1 MARVYKKN
9 NGKWYFSLEIG
20 TIDGKR
26 KRLNR
31 LGGKTK
37 KECEKKLRQVI
48 NEFEDAGFHKD
59 VSNITFS
66 DYLDYFI
73 ENYMKINLRET
84 TFKNRITMIDK
95 HFKKDLGGY
104 KLKNISPIV
113 LNGFINNKVKAG
125 YKKSYIGQIYSYMK
139 LIFRYAVHP
148 TNFIKLNPAEHIEM
162 PRMEE
167 NSKKIQVLSDAE
179 LMTLFKEFKKT
190 EYEIAFIIAFH
201 TGARLGEVM
210 GLKWDCVNIEEKYIM
225 IERSLYSVGKQKY
238 IFTKPKN
245 KSSERKIIIGET
257 LINHLKEHKKNQLKL
272 KFMCGRYFEN
282 NNLVVARHDGKII
295 SPLTLKRYCSSLS
308 NRLGFQFNFHMLR
321 HTHATMLLES
331 GANIKNIQAR
341 LGHANISVTL
351 DTYSHVTKKME
362 TETVDILEKRVK
374 NF

>member
-1 MARVYKKN
+1 MARVYKKD

-20 TIDGKR
+20 AIDGKR

-48 NEFEDAGFHKD
+48 NEFENAGFHKD

-66 DYLDYFI
+66 DYLDYFV

-84 TFKNRITMIDK
+84 TFKNRITIIDK

-104 KLKNISPIV
+104 KLKNISPIT
-113 LNGFINNKVKAG
+113 LNEFINHKVKAG
-125 YKKSYIGQIYSYMK
+125 YKKGYIGQIYSYMK

-148 TNFIKLNPAEHIEM
+148 TNFIKINPAENIEM
-162 PRMEE
+162 PRMEDD
-167 NSKKIQVLSDAE
+167 SKKIKILSDE
-179 LMTLFKEFKKT
+179 EIIILSTEFKKT
-190 EYEIAFIIAFH
+190 EYEMSFLIGLH

-210 GLKWDCVNIEEKYIM
+210 GLSWDHINFDEKYIK
-225 IERSLYSVGKQKY
+225 IERSLYSIGKGEY
-238 IFTKPKN
+238 RYTKPKN
-245 KSSERKIIIGET
+245 KSSERKITIGET
-257 LINHLKEHKKNQLKL
+257 LINNLKEHKRNQLKL
-272 KFMCGRYFEN
+272 KFMCGRFFED
-282 NNLVVARHDGKII
+282 NNLVIARHNGKII
-295 SPLTLKRYCSSLS
+295 SPLTIKTYCNSVSK
-308 NRLGFQFNFHMLR
+308 RLGFQFNFHMLR
-321 HTHATMLLES
+321 HTHATLLLES

>member
-1 MARVYKKN
+1 MARVYKKD
-9 NGKWYFSLEIG
+9 NGKWYFSFEIG

-37 KECEKKLRQVI
+37 KECEKKLRQVM
-48 NEFEDAGFHKD
+48 NEFEDTGFHKD

-84 TFKNRITMIDK
+84 TFKNRLPMLNK
-95 HFKKDLGGY
+95 HFRNDLGGY
-104 KLKNISPIV
+104 KLKNISPII
-113 LNGFINNKVKAG
+113 LNEFINNKVKAG
-125 YKKSYIGQIYSYMK
+125 YKKGYVGQLYSYMK

-148 TNFIKLNPAEHIEM
+148 TNFIKINPAENIEM
-162 PRMEE
+162 PRMIDD
-167 NSKKIQVLSDAE
+167 SKKIKTLSDE
-179 LMTLFKEFKKT
+179 EIIILSKEFKKT
-190 EYEIAFIIAFH
+190 EYEMAFLIGLH

-210 GLKWDCVNIEEKYIM
+210 GLSWDHINFDEKYIK
-225 IERSLYSVGKQKY
+225 IERSLYSVGKEEY
-238 IFTKPKN
+238 RFTNPKN
-245 KSSERKIIIGET
+245 KSSVRKIIIGET
-257 LINHLKEHKKNQLKL
+257 LINHLKEHKRNQLKL
-272 KFMCGRYFEN
+272 KFMCGRFFED
-282 NNLVVARHDGKII
+282 NNLVIARHHGKII
-295 SPLTLKRYCSSLS
+295 SPSTIKKYCSSVS
-308 NRLGFQFNFHMLR
+308 KRLGFKFNFHMLR

-362 TETVDILEKRVK
+362 TETVNIFEKRVK